1 MGAKLPNFPI
11 QSAAAIKL
19 ATEAAQAKCEELSG
33 RGFYKVGHSLHPI
46 PPGLS
51 QNHVGSEMVMCCMT
65 TSGFVS

>member
-1 MGAKLPNFPI
+1 MPVGAKLPNFPI

-46 PPGLS
+46 TPRPQSKSCGK
-51 QNHVGSEMVMCCMT
+51 
-65 TSGFVS
+65 

>member
-46 PPGLS
+46 TPRPQSKSCGK
-51 QNHVGSEMVMCCMT
+51 
-65 TSGFVS
+65 